1 MNGRVIVAG
10 LFVVAAV
17 VPFIAAL
24 SGRIGGWFATRRRQ
38 PKRGH
43 SYIAPPI
50 PPQERAAHRCHV
62 LDDLAVAAA
71 VGATPSPVKEITVP
85 VVSDAVID
93 ACLARL
99 FPPLPAAQQSPT
111 EEA

>member
-17 VPFIAAL
+17 VPFIAGA
-24 SGRIGGWFATRRRQ
+24 IGGWFATRRRQ

-50 PPQERAAHRCHV
+50 SPEERAAHRRHV
-62 LDDLAVAAA
+62 LDDLAVA